1 MRECAYEGSVSYDPV
16 SANIR
21 VCEDEMCNAS
31 CENCEC
37 SGSAVF
43 AWQSKSTLCLVL
55 VLLFIISD
63 LRGTTH
69 GTEHCCS
76 N

>member
-31 CENCEC
+31 CEDCEC

-43 AWQSKSTLCLVL
+43 AWQSKSALCLVL
-55 VLLFIISD
+55 VLILLSYLIVD
-63 LRGTTH
+63 H
-69 GTEHCCS
+69 ATEHCCS